1 MALQKICIIGD
12 GLSGLTTAVMLS
24 SGSINIDL
32 FSKRNKSTKIDQRTT
47 AISESNYFF
56 LKDELSLKNIKY
68 IHPCENINLYYEHNQ
83 NYINFLNLNNK
94 KKNLMYIFENHKLK
108 QSLLKAAS
116 RKKNIRLINKNIN
129 SFDVNDGSILV
140 NGKKTKYDLI
150 ILSVGN
156 QSTLY
161 KKIGKDRSIRK
172 NYNEKAIT
180 AIIKHNLNI
189 SNASQ
194 YFLKEGPLAILP
206 IKKNLSSLIW
216 SVNNNFFENYKYDL
230 KNILE
235 EKVKKIL
242 KNKIKISIHNIQSFP
257 IHLNI
262 RTKYSNKNILI
273 LGDGLHS
280 IHPMAG
286 QGFNLVLRDIKKL
299 RDLIKKDIKLGLS
312 IKSSNIL
319 KDFYYARSPE
329 NTLLSLGVDLTNSF
343 IKDDTF
349 FTPIRN
355 KILNKIHKFDFIKKL
370 SREISDKGI
379 SA

>member
-12 GLSGLTTAVMLS
+12 GLSGLTTAVMLGS
-24 SGSINIDL
+24 ASINVDL
-32 FSKRNKSTKIDQRTT
+32 FSKKSKNTKIDQRTT

-56 LKDELSLKNIKY
+56 LKEELSLKNIKY
-68 IHPCENINLYYEHNQ
+68 IYPCENINLYYEHNQ

-94 KKNLMYIFENHKLK
+94 KKNLMHIFENQKLK
-108 QSLLKAAS
+108 KTLHKSISK
-116 RKKNIRLINKNIN
+116 KKNIRLINKNIDN
-129 SFDVNDGSILV
+129 IDINDSSILI
-140 NGKKTKYDLI
+140 NGKKIQYDLI

-156 QSTLY
+156 QSILY
-161 KKIGKDRSIRK
+161 EKIGKNRSIKK

-206 IKKNLSSLIW
+206 INNNSSSLIW
-216 SVNNNFFENYKYDL
+216 SVNNNFFDTHKDNL

-242 KNKIKISIHNIQSFP
+242 KNKIKISIHNIQSYP

-262 RTKYSNKNILI
+262 RTKYSNKNTLI

-299 RDLIKKDIKLGLS
+299 RDLIKKNIKLGLS
-312 IKSSNIL
+312 IKSSSIL
-319 KDFYYARSPE
+319 KDFYYTRSSE

-343 IKDDTF
+343 FKDDNF
-349 FTPIRN
+349 LTPIRN
-355 KILNKIHKFDFIKKL
+355 KILNKIDKFDFIKKL
-370 SREISDKGI
+370 SRQISDKGI
-379 SA
+379 SI